1 MRNWFKIPLLF
12 VLLGALIG
20 TLLRIHFVFPM
31 KHLHFMH
38 WLHAHS
44 HVMFLGW
51 ITNALILAFIHE
63 WVREQWKSFKSIFV
77 ILQLVLVGLTACF
90 IIQGYGV
97 LSIILLSAHSILLY
111 VFCIQYLRHTRH
123 RADSSLPFVKEALL
137 FLFLSTLGAFSIGP
151 IVANDLGQSKWY
163 YFAIFFYLHF
173 QYNGFFI
180 FGILGLF
187 FKALERR
194 GITFPVEHLRK
205 VRLVLFYSCFPAYL
219 LSLIWSGPGIFIMI
233 IAVIA
238 GVVQAVG
245 LVFLINLL
253 RLQWSR
259 IVNTLTM
266 STKILLGSALLSFV
280 LKTVLQL
287 VSAVPAVARL
297 ASDVRFFVL
306 AYLHLVLL
314 GLVTFYLLAWL
325 IGRKLIPEYRPI
337 FLYSLL
343 SGFIVSEVVMI
354 ATPLYGSWFQVFT
367 WILLVCAAMMAVGLA
382 FPLLTRRTSRD
393 DGAAPN

>member
-1 MRNWFKIPLLF
+1 
-12 VLLGALIG
+12 
-20 TLLRIHFVFPM
+20 
-31 KHLHFMH
+31 MH

-63 WVREQWKSFKSIFV
+63 WISDQWKRFKAVFV
-77 ILQLVLVGLTACF
+77 ILQVIVVGLAACF
-90 IIQGYGV
+90 IIQGYGA
-97 LSIILLSAHSILLY
+97 LSIAFLGAHSVMLY
-111 VFCIQYLRHTRH
+111 VFCILYLRHTRH
-123 RADSSLPFVKEALL
+123 LSDSSLPFVKEALL

-151 IVANDLGQSKWY
+151 IVANGLGQSKWY
-163 YFAIFFYLHF
+163 YFAVFFYLHF

-194 GITFPVEHLRK
+194 GITFPPERVRK

-233 IAVIA
+233 IAVLA

-259 IVNTLTM
+259 IIKTLTM
-266 STKILLGSALLSFV
+266 STKILLGSALLSLV

-287 VSAVPAVARL
+287 VSAIPAVARL

-325 IGRKLIPEYRPI
+325 VERKLIAEYRPV

-343 SGFIVSEVVMI
+343 FGFIVSEIIMI
-354 ATPLYGSWFQVFT
+354 ATPLFGSLFQIFT
-367 WILLVCAAMMAVGLA
+367 WILLICAAMMAFGLA
-382 FPLLTRRTSRD
+382 FPILARRTDRD
-393 DGAAPN
+393 ETAAPS